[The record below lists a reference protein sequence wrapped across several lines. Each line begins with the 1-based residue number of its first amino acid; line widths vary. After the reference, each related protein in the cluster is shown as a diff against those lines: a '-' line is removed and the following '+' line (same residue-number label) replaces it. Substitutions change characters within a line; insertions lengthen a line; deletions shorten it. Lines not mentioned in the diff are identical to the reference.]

1 MKLLFRWILLSV
13 LCGTSCSR
21 EAKPVLE
28 ATVGPHVVEL
38 IHPEMTRIDL
48 LDGGGAVIE
57 TRRFERPVVHVKMHT
72 GWLDGVRSVRVHFP
86 GGQSEAPLTPPDTLG
101 PFELRIDAP
110 MGQGPVPTKDQQVL
124 TFTLVN
130 GATAQVAV
138 TVDVH
143 EAGDYALR
151 IGDTEQRHPNT
162 HPGARLVMVG
172 EVSSDTQVSVDGP
185 TPDQRTTATLD
196 VQLIEAAR
204 AQDRLRLVSMP
215 FPVDSRGEPE
225 LARPSNRVTLPA
237 KWWREILKRTT
248 LGTRNWGQYE
258 PWGHQ
263 AVVLENMGDQALNVA
278 IRSVVTDDKGVA
290 DPIFNPRFRDVDSS
304 TGETSVLL
312 RIPALQQATAVLPI
326 YVDDPR
332 IPDTHPPNGWRRIIE
347 VTPLGLDTP
356 IISAEQPLFVSR
368 GSTAASLGLW
378 ISVLGAFA
386 GLGLAIGRWRNWLTE
401 RPTTQLMTIAMFGAL
416 MFLAQTGGQLLG
428 MGMAALLGPFST
440 LLTGLVD
447 DAFRTALLVT
457 LLMLAPRPGTAALAA
472 LVEGLLGALAL
483 GQIGPTELLI
493 LGNRV
498 FWVELCLWLAGVTRN
513 DGWTQGPAWV
523 AWARTSL
530 GLGLANL
537 ATAAFGLVI
546 SMVLYRFY
554 YATWF
559 IVMVLA
565 GPSFLYV
572 LIGCALALPFARSL
586 REVAP

>member
-1 MKLLFRWILLSV
+1 MNWSFQWMLLSL
-13 LCGTSCSR
+13 LCSTACNR
-21 EAKPVLE
+21 DTPPDLA

-38 IHPEMTRIDL
+38 THPEMTRIDL
-48 LDGGGAVIE
+48 LDGDGAVIE
-57 TRRFERPVVHVKMHT
+57 TRRFERPEARVKMHT
-72 GWLDGVRSVRVHFP
+72 GWLDGVRSVRIHSPV
-86 GGQSEAPLTPPDTLG
+86 GQSEVPLSKPDLLG

-110 MGQGPVPTKDQQVL
+110 MGQGPEPTADQQVL
-124 TFTLVN
+124 NFTLVK

-138 TVDVH
+138 TVQVH
-143 EAGDYALR
+143 EAGDYVLR
-151 IGDTEQRHPNT
+151 IGQTEQRHPNT
-162 HPGARLVMVG
+162 RSGTRLVMVG
-172 EVSSDTQVSVDGP
+172 EVAANTPVSVDGP
-185 TPDQRTTATLD
+185 TPDHHTTATLN
-196 VQLIEAAR
+196 VQPIEAAW
-204 AQDRLRLVSMP
+204 AQDRLRLVAMP
-215 FPVDSRGEPE
+215 FPVDSRGQPE

-248 LGTRNWGQYE
+248 LGARNWGQYE

-263 AVVLENMGDQALNVA
+263 AVILENAGDQPLNVA
-278 IRSVVTDDKGVA
+278 IRSVITDDRGVI
-290 DPIFNPRFRDVDSS
+290 DPVFNPRFRDVDSS

-312 RIPALQQATAVLPI
+312 RIPANQQATAVLPI

-332 IPDTHPPNGWRRIIE
+332 IPDAHPPNGWRRVIE

-356 IISAEQPLFVSR
+356 IITAEQPLFVSR
-368 GSTAASLGLW
+368 GNTTASLGLW

-483 GQIGPTELLI
+483 GQVGPAELLI

-498 FWVELCLWLAGVTRN
+498 FWVELCLWLTGVTR
-513 DGWTQGPAWV
+513 DTAWTEGPVWV

-554 YATWF
+554 YSTWF
-559 IVMVLA
+559 VVMVLA

>member
-1 MKLLFRWILLSV
+1 MKMLFRWMLVSV
-13 LCGTSCSR
+13 LCWAACNR
-21 EAKPVLE
+21 ESKPETE

-38 IHPEMTRIDL
+38 SHPQMTRIDL
-48 LDGGGAVIE
+48 LDGEGAVIE
-57 TRRFERPVVHVKMHT
+57 TRRFERPEAHEKMRV
-72 GWLDGVRSVRVHFP
+72 GWLDGVRSVRIHSP
-86 GGQSEAPLTPPDTLG
+86 SGQTHVPLKKPDSLG

-110 MGQGPVPTKDQQVL
+110 MGQGPVPTTDEQIL
-124 TFTLVN
+124 SLTLVK

-138 TVDVH
+138 TVEVH
-143 EAGDYALR
+143 EAGDYILR
-151 IGDTEQRHPNT
+151 IGDSEQRHPNIN
-162 HPGARLVMVG
+162 PGARLVMVG
-172 EVSSDTQVSVDGP
+172 EVAADTQVSVNGP
-185 TPDQRTTATLD
+185 TANEHTTATLD
-196 VQLIEAAR
+196 VQLIEPTQ
-204 AQDRLRLVSMP
+204 AQERLRLVAMP

-248 LGTRNWGQYE
+248 LGSRNWGQYE

-263 AVVLENMGDQALNVA
+263 AVVLENMGEQPLNVA
-278 IRSVVTDDKGVA
+278 IRSVVTDAEGVA

-312 RIPALQQATAVLPI
+312 RIPAKQQASAVLPI

-332 IPDTHPPNGWRRIIE
+332 IPDAHPTNGWRRTIE

-356 IISAEQPLFVSR
+356 IITAEQPLFVSR
-368 GSTAASLGLW
+368 GNTAASLGLW
-378 ISVLGAFA
+378 VSVLGALA

-498 FWVELCLWLAGVTRN
+498 FWVELCLWLTGVTRDN
-513 DGWTQGPAWV
+513 GWTQGPTWV
-523 AWARTSL
+523 AWLRTSL

-559 IVMVLA
+559 VVMVLA

-572 LIGCALALPFARSL
+572 LIGCALAMPFARSL

>member
-1 MKLLFRWILLSV
+1 
-13 LCGTSCSR
+13 
-21 EAKPVLE
+21 
-28 ATVGPHVVEL
+28 
-38 IHPEMTRIDL
+38 
-48 LDGGGAVIE
+48 
-57 TRRFERPVVHVKMHT
+57 
-72 GWLDGVRSVRVHFP
+72 
-86 GGQSEAPLTPPDTLG
+86 
-101 PFELRIDAP
+101 
-110 MGQGPVPTKDQQVL
+110 
-124 TFTLVN
+124 
-130 GATAQVAV
+130 V

-151 IGDTEQRHPNT
+151 IGDTEQHHPNT

-185 TPDQRTTATLD
+185 TLDQRTTATLD

-278 IRSVVTDDKGVA
+278 IRSVITDDKGVA

-332 IPDTHPPNGWRRIIE
+332 IPDAHPPNGWRRIIE

>member
-1 MKLLFRWILLSV
+1 MKAMFLWMLLFALSGSG
-13 LCGTSCSR
+13 CHR
-21 EAKPVLE
+21 EAESDVA
-28 ATVGPHVVEL
+28 ATVGPHIVEL
-38 IHPEMTRIDL
+38 THSEMTRIDL
-48 LDGGGAVIE
+48 LDSSGAVIE
-57 TRRFERPVVHVKMHT
+57 TRRFERPKAHTKMHL
-72 GWLDGVRSVRVHFP
+72 GWLDGVRSVRVHTLR
-86 GGQSEAPLTPPDTLG
+86 GKTETRLQKPDALG
-101 PFELRIDAP
+101 PYELRIDAP
-110 MGQGPVPTKDQQVL
+110 MGQGPTPTKDQQVRSL
-124 TFTLVN
+124 ALVKD
-130 GATAQVAV
+130 ATAQVAV
-138 TVDVH
+138 TIDVH
-143 EAGDYALR
+143 EGGDYTIR

-162 HPGARLVMVG
+162 RPGTRLVMVG
-172 EVSSDTQVSVDGP
+172 EVESDTLVSVDGP
-185 TPDQRTTATLD
+185 VLGHRTTATVE
-196 VQLIEAAR
+196 VQHIEAAQ
-204 AQDRLRLVSMP
+204 AQERLRLISMP

-225 LARPSNRVTLPA
+225 LARPINRVTLPS
-237 KWWREILKRTT
+237 KWWREVLKSTL

-263 AVVLENMGDQALNVA
+263 AVVLENTGNQALNVA
-278 IRSVVTDDKGVA
+278 IRSVVTDDSGRA

-312 RIPALQQATAVLPI
+312 RIPPNQQASAVLPI

-332 IPDTHPPNGWRRIIE
+332 IPDVHPPTGWRRVIE
-347 VTPLGLDTP
+347 VTPLGLNTP
-356 IISAEQPLFVSR
+356 VITAEQPLFVSR
-368 GSTAASLGLW
+368 GSTVASLGLW
-378 ISVLGAFA
+378 VSILGALS
-386 GLGLAIGRWRNWLTE
+386 GLGLALGRWRNWLTE

-416 MFLAQTGGQLLG
+416 MFLAQTGGQLIG
-428 MGMAALLGPFST
+428 MGMATLLGPFST

-483 GQIGPTELLI
+483 GQIGPMELLI

-498 FWVELCLWLAGVTRN
+498 FWVELCLWLAGVTRK
-513 DGWTQGPAWV
+513 DSWTQGPPWAAWV
-523 AWARTSL
+523 RTSL

-546 SMVLYRFY
+546 SMVLYRLY
-554 YATWF
+554 YATWYV
-559 IVMVLA
+559 VMVLA